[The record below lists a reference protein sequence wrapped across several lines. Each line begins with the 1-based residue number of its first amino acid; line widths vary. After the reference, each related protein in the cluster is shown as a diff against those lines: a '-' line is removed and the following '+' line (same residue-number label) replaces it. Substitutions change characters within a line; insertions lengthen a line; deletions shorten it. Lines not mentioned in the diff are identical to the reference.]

1 MAFVSIDYNPP
12 PRALRNFGL
21 IGLVAFGALAA
32 LAQQHALMFHRLS
45 DGANQNCMYAFGGL
59 AAYCGLFAFAA
70 PAALRWL
77 YIVLTVVSFPIGF
90 VMSYVI
96 VSIMFFLVITP
107 IGIIM
112 RMMGRDAL
120 RLKFNP
126 QATTHWIPRNPP
138 ATIKRY
144 FRQF

>member
-12 PRALRNFGL
+12 PRTLRNFGF
-21 IGLVAFGALAA
+21 IGLVAFGALAV
-32 LAQQHALMFHRLS
+32 LAQQHSLVFQRFSAT
-45 DGANQNCMYAFGGL
+45 ANQNCMYVFGGL
-59 AAYCGLFAFAA
+59 AAYCGLFAAAA

-77 YIVLTVVSFPIGF
+77 YIFLTVVSFPIGF

-96 VSIMFFLVITP
+96 VSIMFFLIITP

-126 QATTHWIPRNPP
+126 QATTHWIPRHPP

>member
-1 MAFVSIDYNPP
+1 MAFISIDYNPP
-12 PRALRNFGL
+12 PRTLRNFGF
-21 IGLVAFGALAA
+21 IGLVAFGTLAA
-32 LAQQHALMFHRLS
+32 LMHYKMFP
-45 DGANQNCMYAFGGL
+45 FGKFPVSAAPMTTYVFAGF
-59 AAYCGLFAFAA
+59 AAYCGLFAVAA

-77 YIVLTVVSFPIGF
+77 YITLTVVSFPIGF
-90 VMSYVI
+90 VMSYVV
-96 VSIMFFLVITP
+96 VSIMFFLIITP

-120 RLKFNP
+120 RLKFNA

-138 ATIKRY
+138 ASVKRY

>member
-12 PRALRNFGL
+12 PRTLRNFGF
-21 IGLVAFGALAA
+21 IGLVAFGTLAA
-32 LAQQHALMFHRLS
+32 LLHNQIWPFATFPA
-45 DGANQNCMYAFGGL
+45 GAVKATTYTLGGL
-59 AAYCGLFAFAA
+59 AAYCGLFAVVA
-70 PAALRWL
+70 PVALRWL
-77 YIVLTVVSFPIGF
+77 YIFLTVVSFPIGF
-90 VMSYVI
+90 VMSYVV
-96 VSIMFFLVITP
+96 VSIMFFLIITP
-107 IGIIM
+107 IGLFM
-112 RMMGRDAL
+112 RMIGRDAL